1 MLTNAPPLAI
11 AFEQDEP
18 STGTDEIYKGLGR
31 VSDVLVPD
39 PPFEYIHSCHREF
52 AYDTARDFNQSQVER
67 IEDELRQGRQ
77 VLEAEA
83 RLTHRKEFRLWLQSL
98 NATAAEIR
106 KRVKLVQFF
115 GDFPLS
121 KIVAIASAVNI
132 YALCASKFAALVEK
146 FRELPVLAT
155 DIIRQ
160 MVKEARPPRKPKQ
173 QREAPINAPSTVE
186 LKQDTVGGG
195 RHLEFQLYDD
205 ELIAKINHSVEKEQ
219 ITRQQ
224 AVSIAFK
231 RSDKLE
237 QVQQEHREAI
247 AEVREFQ
254 IEMQRQLIEKDERIK
269 DLESAL
275 ATASLAKVTP
285 CVTDSSAKPAIY
297 IEHFDTWEELAEA
310 INSESDRFVA
320 VVKLASAQERSQFVQ
335 LLSAFCERESDALDR
350 LDWVPPKF
358 LDSALRYLSFSVF
371 RFADTS
377 LAEEPVME
385 TIYGCKLLGFK
396 EFGTPS
402 ERWGFELPDGKNIAI
417 FERSHFA
424 IERF

>member
-1 MLTNAPPLAI
+1 MLTNTPPLAI

-77 VLEAEA
+77 VLEVEA

-205 ELIAKINHSVEKEQ
+205 ELIV
-219 ITRQQ
+219 
-224 AVSIAFK
+224 
-231 RSDKLE
+231 
-237 QVQQEHREAI
+237 
-247 AEVREFQ
+247 
-254 IEMQRQLIEKDERIK
+254 
-269 DLESAL
+269 
-275 ATASLAKVTP
+275 
-285 CVTDSSAKPAIY
+285 
-297 IEHFDTWEELAEA
+297 
-310 INSESDRFVA
+310 RFVQS
-320 VVKLASAQERSQFVQ
+320 K
-335 LLSAFCERESDALDR
+335 
-350 LDWVPPKF
+350 
-358 LDSALRYLSFSVF
+358 
-371 RFADTS
+371 
-377 LAEEPVME
+377 
-385 TIYGCKLLGFK
+385 
-396 EFGTPS
+396 
-402 ERWGFELPDGKNIAI
+402 
-417 FERSHFA
+417 
-424 IERF
+424 